1 MALIAWLCL
10 VEGDNKTITLDVEDS
25 PEVLVVGT
33 SDSQGCEDLINQ
45 FVYEVKHALKI
56 KPGHSQATL
65 IK

>member
-1 MALIAWLCL
+1 M
-10 VEGDNKTITLDVEDS
+10 TLDVEDS

-45 FVYEVKHALKI
+45 FVYEVKHALKTNS
-56 KPGHSQATL
+56 GHFHATL